1 MEHIK
6 VIELPHKSAQGA
18 VYTLLDKVNEIVA
31 WINEQEQG
39 FKPVSVTVVK
49 PPEWISVKDRL
60 PEEGVP
66 VLVTGVVKKGD
77 HPYLVDYIYKDDW
90 FWWPMNYNRTIGFV
104 ITHWMPLP
112 EPPEAV

>member
-1 MEHIK
+1 MSKWQDVPKSE
-6 VIELPHKSAQGA
+6 IEIDGDDINICLEG
-18 VYTLLDKVNEIVA
+18 DKDGN
-31 WINEQEQG
+31 NYC
-39 FKPVSVTVVK
+39 VVK
-49 PPEWISVKDRL
+49 KADMLKLLGMEWISVKDRL

-90 FWWPMNYNRTIGFV
+90 FWWPMNYNRTRGFV

-112 EPPEAV
+112 EPPEAE